1 MSTEHRVPRLHI
13 SQDETGYWQLSLEDD
28 DGKLSLL
35 SHQFPS
41 PDHLIEDARE
51 LVDEGKVPGG
61 VIVIGPAAPQG
72 AQARAVRARYTK
84 PAPRRALE

>member
-1 MSTEHRVPRLHI
+1 MPRLHI

-41 PDHLIEDARE
+41 PEHLIEDARE
-51 LVDEGKVPGG
+51 LVADGKVPGG
-61 VIVIGPAAPQG
+61 VIVIGPATPPDAR
-72 AQARAVRARYTK
+72 ARAVRKPYTK
-84 PAPRRALE
+84 PSPQKVVE

>member
-1 MSTEHRVPRLHI
+1 MPRLHI
-13 SQDETGYWQLSLEDD
+13 SQDETGYWQLSVEDD

-51 LVDEGKVPGG
+51 LVAEGKVPGG
-61 VIVIGPAAPQG
+61 VIVIGPGAPPDSR
-72 AQARAVRARYTK
+72 ARAVRKPYTK
-84 PAPRRALE
+84 PAPQKAE

>member
-1 MSTEHRVPRLHI
+1 MPKLHI

-41 PDHLIEDARE
+41 PDHLIDDARE
-51 LVDEGKVPGG
+51 LVADGKVPGG
-61 VIVIGPAAPQG
+61 VIIIAPAEPQD
-72 AQARAVRARYTK
+72 VRARDVQKPYKK
-84 PAPRRALE
+84 PAPQRALK

>member
-1 MSTEHRVPRLHI
+1 MSQLHI

-51 LVDEGKVPGG
+51 LVAEGKVPGG
-61 VIVIGPAAPQG
+61 VIVIGPPASSETS
-72 AQARAVRARYTK
+72 ARAARPPYRK
-84 PAPRRALE
+84 PAPQRAVK

>member
-1 MSTEHRVPRLHI
+1 MPQLHI

-41 PDHLIEDARE
+41 PDHLIDDARE
-51 LVDEGKVPGG
+51 LVEEGKVPGG
-61 VIVIGPAAPQG
+61 VIVIGPAAP
-72 AQARAVRARYTK
+72 AAARARAIRRPYIK
-84 PAPRRALE
+84 PAPQKALK

>member
-1 MSTEHRVPRLHI
+1 MPKLHI
-13 SQDETGYWQLSLEDD
+13 RQDETGYWQLSLEDD

-51 LVDEGKVPGG
+51 LVADGKVPAG
-61 VIVIGPAAPQG
+61 VIIIAPPEPQDDAARDVQRP
-72 AQARAVRARYTK
+72 YKK
-84 PAPRRALE
+84 PAPPRACQ

>member
-1 MSTEHRVPRLHI
+1 MPQLHI
-13 SQDETGYWQLSLEDD
+13 SQDETGYWQLTLEDD

-51 LVDEGKVPGG
+51 LVAEGKVPGG
-61 VIVIGPAAPQG
+61 VIVIGPAAPP
-72 AQARAVRARYTK
+72 AARARAVRKPYTK
-84 PAPRRALE
+84 PAPQKALK

>member
-1 MSTEHRVPRLHI
+1 MPKLHI

-51 LVDEGKVPGG
+51 LVADGKVPGG
-61 VIVIGPAAPQG
+61 VIIIAPPEPQDVAARDVQKPY
-72 AQARAVRARYTK
+72 RK
-84 PAPRRALE
+84 PAPQRASK

>member
-1 MSTEHRVPRLHI
+1 MSQLHI

-35 SHQFPS
+35 SHRFPS

-51 LVDEGKVPGG
+51 LVAEGRSPG
-61 VIVIGPAAPQG
+61 V
-72 AQARAVRARYTK
+72 
-84 PAPRRALE
+84 

>member
-1 MSTEHRVPRLHI
+1 MPKLHI
-13 SQDETGYWQLSLEDD
+13 SHDETGYWQLSLEDD

-51 LVDEGKVPGG
+51 LVADGKVPGG
-61 VIVIGPAAPQG
+61 VINIAPPELQDVAARDVQQP
-72 AQARAVRARYTK
+72 YKK
-84 PAPRRALE
+84 PAPQRALK

>member
-1 MSTEHRVPRLHI
+1 MPKLHI

-51 LVDEGKVPGG
+51 LVADGKVPGG
-61 VIVIGPAAPQG
+61 VIIIAPPELQDVAARDVQQP
-72 AQARAVRARYTK
+72 YKK
-84 PAPRRALE
+84 PAPQRALK

>member
-1 MSTEHRVPRLHI
+1 MSQLHI

-51 LVDEGKVPGG
+51 LVAEGKVPGG
-61 VIVIGPAAPQG
+61 VIVIGPPASSETG
-72 AQARAVRARYTK
+72 ARAVRQAYRK
-84 PAPRRALE
+84 PAPQRAVK

>member
-1 MSTEHRVPRLHI
+1 MPRLHI

-41 PDHLIEDARE
+41 PEHLIEDARE
-51 LVDEGKVPGG
+51 LVADGKVPGG
-61 VIVIGPAAPQG
+61 VIVIGSATSPDAR
-72 AQARAVRARYTK
+72 ARAVRK
-84 PAPRRALE
+84 PYAKPLPQKVVE